1 MTGTVWTIGTAA
13 FLAAVFCILAL
24 LSGCTEAERRGYS
37 SIPHNTPASW
47 EINPYGDSFHN

>member
-1 MTGTVWTIGTAA
+1 MTGTVRTIGTAA

-37 SIPHNTPASW
+37 SIPHNRPAGW
-47 EINPYGDSFHN
+47 EINPYGDGFHN

>member
-1 MTGTVWTIGTAA
+1 MKKIIS
-13 FLAAVFCILAL
+13 AVLVLTMMLAL